1 LASAL
6 PGQPAPDCSFFDL
19 AHLIARQFR
28 KKADA
33 LRRRESASLG
43 FTGPITRGFIGPGRF
58 RVGAHDGRGDDFA
71 EGKATTAGSAS
82 QK

>member
-1 LASAL
+1 LA
-6 PGQPAPDCSFFDL
+6 
-19 AHLIARQFR
+19 
-28 KKADA
+28 
-33 LRRRESASLG
+33 

-58 RVGAHDGRGDDFA
+58 RVGAHDRRGDDFA